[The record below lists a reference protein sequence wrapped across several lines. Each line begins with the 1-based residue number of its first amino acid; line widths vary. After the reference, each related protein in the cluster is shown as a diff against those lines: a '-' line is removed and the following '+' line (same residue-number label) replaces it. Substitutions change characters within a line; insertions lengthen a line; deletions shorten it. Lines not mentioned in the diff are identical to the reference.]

1 MTNLTLDLKTLESEI
16 NAYQQQAG
24 EAIFEIGRRLK
35 HVKENDLAHGEWTSW
50 LSTIDMKPRQAQ
62 RFIQVFD
69 ELGTKATTLTHF
81 SFTKLLTLSQI
92 AGDGV
97 DIEEII
103 SKPQTLPNGET
114 KMFEEM
120 TSRESEQLKKQLRQ
134 SEDNR
139 RYAEEKARRI
149 QRQLDEYQDAYGPI
163 KPESDRVRATNK
175 DELTTSVIALNKTIR
190 DMIKRYG
197 FMKHYSGTIGQLD
210 GVTQQEYRDSIR
222 ALKEFAAEF
231 KDVQAGDI
239 IDAEFTA

>member
-1 MTNLTLDLKTLESEI
+1 MTNLTLDLKTIASEI

-35 HVKENDLAHGEWTSW
+35 HVKENDLAHGEWTKW
-50 LSTIDMKPRQAQ
+50 LGTIDMKPRQAQ

-69 ELGTKATTLTHF
+69 ELGTKATELTHF

-92 AGDGV
+92 ASEV
-97 DIEEII
+97 DDISEVIE
-103 SKPQTLPNGET
+103 KPHVLPSGET
-114 KMFEEM
+114 KKVDDM
-120 TSRESEQLKKQLRQ
+120 TTRELEQLKKSLAQ
-134 SEDNR
+134 S
-139 RYAEEKARRI
+139 EEKADRI

-190 DMIKRYG
+190 DMIKRYS

-210 GVTQQEYRDSIR
+210 VITQREYRDSIK